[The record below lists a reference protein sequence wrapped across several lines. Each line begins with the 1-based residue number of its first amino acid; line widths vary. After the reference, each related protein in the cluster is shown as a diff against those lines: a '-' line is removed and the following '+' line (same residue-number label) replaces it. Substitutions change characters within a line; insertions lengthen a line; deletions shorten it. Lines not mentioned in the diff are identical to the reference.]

1 MTIRARGL
9 PRRAGGFTLVEI
21 MVVMVIIGIT
31 LGLVSLNVVP
41 SPRQDL
47 EAEARRLTLLLQ
59 LARDEAIVRNRLV
72 AFEATPERYHFLV
85 RNETR
90 WDPIAG
96 DDLLRER
103 EFRNAPV
110 TLLLDP
116 SSAGTV
122 NPLRI
127 TFGREPVDKPFV
139 LTLASGGYRVAIRA
153 DGVGHFTVE

>member
-1 MTIRARGL
+1 MSGL
-9 PRRAGGFTLVEI
+9 RRTSGFTLVEI
-21 MVVMVIIGIT
+21 MVVMVIIGVT
-31 LGLVSLNVVP
+31 LGLVSLNAFP
-41 SPRQDL
+41 SPHQDL
-47 EAEARRLTLLLQ
+47 QKEAQRLSLLLQ

-72 AFEATPERYHFLV
+72 TFEATPERYHFLV

-90 WDPIAG
+90 WDVITG

-103 EFRNAPV
+103 DFSDAPV

-116 SSAGTV
+116 SSAGTA

-139 LTLASGGYRVAIRA
+139 LTLASGNARVAIHA